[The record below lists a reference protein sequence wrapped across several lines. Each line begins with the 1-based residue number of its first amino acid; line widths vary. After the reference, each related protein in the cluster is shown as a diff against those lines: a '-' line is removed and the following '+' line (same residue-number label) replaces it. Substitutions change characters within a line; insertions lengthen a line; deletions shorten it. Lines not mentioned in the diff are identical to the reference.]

1 MARKARVLPVHSI
14 EKRLVRITKV
24 RQDGV
29 QSGPRVAFGKHKAV
43 STFHLRIA
51 RVNPHVPVV
60 EHYERLDDRH
70 TAADMSDPDPANR
83 VHGM

>member
-1 MARKARVLPVHSI
+1 
-14 EKRLVRITKV
+14 
-24 RQDGV
+24 
-29 QSGPRVAFGKHKAV
+29 VAFGKHKAV